1 MALVKWDPFRDI
13 ITLRERM
20 DRMFEDS
27 LSRFRMPEEATM
39 PTFWSPSVDIY
50 ETDEN
55 IVLKAELPGVDKKEV
70 SVEVKDSTLILKGE
84 RKREKE
90 VKEENYHR
98 VERSFGTF
106 MRSFSLPVN
115 VKQDQVKAKFRDGV
129 LEVTLPKAEEAK
141 PKQVKVEVE

>member
-1 MALVKWDPFRDI
+1 MALVRWDPFRDI

-20 DRMFEDS
+20 DKMFEDS
-27 LSRFRMPEEATM
+27 LARFRMPEEAGM

-70 SVEVKDSTLILKGE
+70 SVEVKDSILVLKGE

-106 MRSFSLPVN
+106 MRSFSLPVS
-115 VKQDQVKAKFRDGV
+115 VKQDQVKAKFKDGV
-129 LEVTLPKAEEAK
+129 LEVTLPKSEEVK

>member
-1 MALVKWDPFRDI
+1 MALVRWDPFRDI

-20 DRMFEDS
+20 DKMFEDS
-27 LSRFRMPEEATM
+27 LARFRMPEEETM
-39 PTFWSPSVDIY
+39 PTFWSPAVDIY

-55 IVLKAELPGVDKKEV
+55 IVVKAELPGVDKKEV
-70 SVEVKDSTLILKGE
+70 SVEVKDNTLILKGE
-84 RKREKE
+84 RRREKE

-106 MRSFSLPVN
+106 MRSFSIPVT
-115 VKQDQVKAKFRDGV
+115 VRQDQVKARFKDGV

>member
-1 MALVKWDPFRDI
+1 MALVRWDPFRDI

-20 DRMFEDS
+20 DKMFEDS
-27 LSRFRMPEEATM
+27 LARFRMPEEATM

-70 SVEVKDSTLILKGE
+70 SVEVKDNTLILKGE

-106 MRSFSLPVN
+106 MRSFSLPVT
-115 VKQDQVKAKFRDGV
+115 VKQDQVKAKFKDGV
-129 LEVTLPKAEEAK
+129 LPRPKRRSLNR
-141 PKQVKVEVE
+141 

>member
-1 MALVKWDPFRDI
+1 MALVRWDPFRDI

-20 DRMFEDS
+20 DKMFEDS
-27 LSRFRMPEEATM
+27 LARFRMPEEATM

-70 SVEVKDSTLILKGE
+70 SVEVKDNTLILKGE

-106 MRSFSLPVN
+106 MRSFSLPVT
-115 VKQDQVKAKFRDGV
+115 VKQDQVKAKFKDGV

>member
-1 MALVKWDPFRDI
+1 MALVRWDPFRDI

-20 DRMFEDS
+20 DKMFEDS
-27 LSRFRMPEEATM
+27 LARFRMPEEATM

-70 SVEVKDSTLILKGE
+70 SVEVKDNTLFLKGE

-106 MRSFSLPVN
+106 MRSFSLPVT
-115 VKQDQVKAKFRDGV
+115 VKQDQVKAKFKDGV

>member
-106 MRSFSLPVN
+106 MRSFSLPVS
-115 VKQDQVKAKFRDGV
+115 VKQDQVKAKFKDGV

>member
-1 MALVKWDPFRDI
+1 
-13 ITLRERM
+13 
-20 DRMFEDS
+20 
-27 LSRFRMPEEATM
+27 M

-55 IVLKAELPGVDKKEV
+55 IVLKAELPGVDKKDV

-106 MRSFSLPVN
+106 MRSFTLPVS
-115 VKQDQVKAKFRDGV
+115 VKQDQVKAKFKDGV
-129 LEVTLPKAEEAK
+129 LEVTLPKSEEAK

>member
-1 MALVKWDPFRDI
+1 MAIVKWDPFRDI

-70 SVEVKDSTLILKGE
+70 SVEVKDNTLVLKGE

-106 MRSFSLPVN
+106 MRSFSLPVS
-115 VKQDQVKAKFRDGV
+115 VKQDQVKAKFKDGV

>member
-1 MALVKWDPFRDI
+1 MALVRWDPFRDI

-20 DRMFEDS
+20 DKMFEDS
-27 LSRFRMPEEATM
+27 LSRFRISEEETM
-39 PTFWSPSVDIY
+39 PTFWSPAVDIY

-70 SVEVKDSTLILKGE
+70 TVEVKDNTLVLKGE
-84 RKREKE
+84 RSREKE

-106 MRSFSLPVN
+106 MRSFSIPVS
-115 VKQDQVKAKFRDGV
+115 VKQDQVKAKFKDGV
-129 LEVTLPKAEEAK
+129 LEVTMPKSEESK
-141 PKQVKVEVE
+141 PNQVKVEVE

>member
-1 MALVKWDPFRDI
+1 MALVRWDPFRDI

-27 LSRFRMPEEATM
+27 LSRFRIPEEATM

-70 SVEVKDSTLILKGE
+70 SVEVKDNTLILKGE

-106 MRSFSLPVN
+106 MRSFSLPVT
-115 VKQDQVKAKFRDGV
+115 VKQDQVKAKFKDGV

-141 PKQVKVEVE
+141 HKQVKVEVE

>member
-27 LSRFRMPEEATM
+27 LARFRMPEEAAM

-70 SVEVKDSTLILKGE
+70 SVEVKDNTLILKGE

-106 MRSFSLPVN
+106 MRSFSLPVT
-115 VKQDQVKAKFRDGV
+115 VKQDQVKAKFKDGV
-129 LEVTLPKAEEAK
+129 LEVTLPKSEEAK

>member
-106 MRSFSLPVN
+106 MRSFSLPVS

>member
-1 MALVKWDPFRDI
+1 MALVRWDPFRDI

-20 DRMFEDS
+20 DKMFEDS
-27 LSRFRMPEEATM
+27 LARFRMPEEATM

-55 IVLKAELPGVDKKEV
+55 IVLKAELPGVDKKDV
-70 SVEVKDSTLILKGE
+70 SVEVKDNTLILKGE

-106 MRSFSLPVN
+106 MRSFSLPVT
-115 VKQDQVKAKFRDGV
+115 VKQDQVKAKFKDGV

-141 PKQVKVEVE
+141 HKQVKVEVE

>member
-1 MALVKWDPFRDI
+1 MALVRWDPFRDI

-20 DRMFEDS
+20 DKMFEDS
-27 LSRFRMPEEATM
+27 LARFRMPEEATM

-70 SVEVKDSTLILKGE
+70 SVEVKDNTLILKGE

-106 MRSFSLPVN
+106 MRSFSLPVT
-115 VKQDQVKAKFRDGV
+115 VKQDQVKAKFKDTSQGRRG
-129 LEVTLPKAEEAK
+129 EA
-141 PKQVKVEVE
+141 

>member
-70 SVEVKDSTLILKGE
+70 SVEVKDNTLILKGE

-106 MRSFSLPVN
+106 MRSFSLPVS
-115 VKQDQVKAKFRDGV
+115 VKQDQVKAKFKDGV

>member
-106 MRSFSLPVN
+106 MRSFTLPVS
-115 VKQDQVKAKFRDGV
+115 VKQDQVKAKFKDGV
-129 LEVTLPKAEEAK
+129 LEVTLPKSEEAK

>member
-1 MALVKWDPFRDI
+1 MALIRWDPFRDI

-20 DRMFEDS
+20 DKMFEDS
-27 LSRFRMPEEATM
+27 LARFRTPEEATM
-39 PTFWSPSVDIY
+39 PTFWSPAVDIY

-70 SVEVKDSTLILKGE
+70 SVEVKDNTLILKGE
-84 RKREKE
+84 RRREKE

-98 VERSFGTF
+98 VERSYGSF
-106 MRSFSLPVN
+106 MRSFSLPVT
-115 VKQDQVKAKFRDGV
+115 VRQDQVKARFKDGV

-141 PKQVKVEVE
+141 PKQIKVEVE

>member
-1 MALVKWDPFRDI
+1 MALVKRDPFRDI

-27 LSRFRMPEEATM
+27 LSRFRMPEDATM

-55 IVLKAELPGVDKKEV
+55 IVLKAELPGVDKKDV

-106 MRSFSLPVN
+106 MRSFSLPVS
-115 VKQDQVKAKFRDGV
+115 VKQDQVKAKFKDGV
-129 LEVTLPKAEEAK
+129 LEVTLPKSEEAK

>member
-1 MALVKWDPFRDI
+1 MAIVKWDPFRDI

-27 LSRFRMPEEATM
+27 LSRFRMPENATM
-39 PTFWSPSVDIY
+39 PTFWSPAVDIY

-55 IVLKAELPGVDKKEV
+55 IVLKAGLPGVDKKDV

-106 MRSFSLPVN
+106 MRSFTLPVS
-115 VKQDQVKAKFRDGV
+115 VKQDQVKAKFKDGV